1 MNMHLPVA
9 AADQNSFTI
18 VIVGILILVL
28 VLLLLFLA
36 KFLNLWIQAYLSRA
50 PISIFTLVGMSLRK
64 VNPTVI
70 VRSLVSAIQAG
81 LKITVRD
88 LEAHYLAGGNVH
100 RVVNALIAADR
111 ANIPLDFR
119 RAAAIDLAGRDV
131 LDAVQT
137 SVNPKV
143 IDCPDTSYHGGKF
156 SGQAANGIT
165 IMTKARV
172 TVRTNIERLVGG
184 ATEQTIVARVGQ
196 GIVSAIGEAKTHMH
210 VLENPSLISQKV
222 LNEGLDAGT
231 AFDIL
236 SIDIAELEVG
246 ANVGARLQGEQAEAD
261 LKVARAK
268 AEERRALAVATEQEF
283 SAEVMRNR
291 ALVVNA
297 EAQVPLAI
305 ADAFKNGRLG
315 VLDYYKMQNVQADT
329 KMRSQIVGG
338 GDETGGSNKK

>member
-1 MNMHLPVA
+1 MSYPFPVA
-9 AADQNSFTI
+9 FAAQDNVTI
-18 VIVGILILVL
+18 VIVGVLILVL

-36 KFLNLWIQAYLSRA
+36 KFLNLWIQAYLSKA
-50 PISIFTLVGMSLRK
+50 PISLFTLVGMSLRK

-70 VRSLVSAIQAG
+70 VRALISAIQAG
-81 LKITVRD
+81 LKIGVRD
-88 LEAHYLAGGNVH
+88 LEAHYLAGGNVYK
-100 RVVNALIAADR
+100 VVTALIAADR

-143 IDCPDTSYHGGKF
+143 IDCPDSSYHGGKF
-156 SGQAANGIT
+156 SGQAANGILV
-165 IMTKARV
+165 MTKARV

-196 GIVSAIGEAKTHMH
+196 GIVSAIGEAPTHMA
-210 VLENPSLISQKV
+210 VLENPSLISMKV
-222 LNEGLDAGT
+222 LKEGLDAGT

-268 AEERRALAVATEQEF
+268 AEERRAMAVAAEQEF
-283 SAEVMRNR
+283 SAEVMRSR
-291 ALVVNA
+291 AQVVQA
-297 EAQVPLAI
+297 EAQVPQAI
-305 ADAFKNGRLG
+305 ADAFRNGKLG
-315 VLDYYKMQNVQADT
+315 VLDYYRMQNMQADT
-329 KMRSQIVGG
+329 KMRTALGG
-338 GDETGGSNKK
+338 GEDAGQAPKK

>member
-1 MNMHLPVA
+1 
-9 AADQNSFTI
+9 
-18 VIVGILILVL
+18 
-28 VLLLLFLA
+28 
-36 KFLNLWIQAYLSRA
+36 
-50 PISIFTLVGMSLRK
+50 
-64 VNPTVI
+64 
-70 VRSLVSAIQAG
+70 
-81 LKITVRD
+81 
-88 LEAHYLAGGNVH
+88 
-100 RVVNALIAADR
+100 
-111 ANIPLDFR
+111 
-119 RAAAIDLAGRDV
+119 
-131 LDAVQT
+131 
-137 SVNPKV
+137 
-143 IDCPDTSYHGGKF
+143 
-156 SGQAANGIT
+156 
-165 IMTKARV
+165 MTKARV

-338 GDETGGSNKK
+338 GDETGGASKK